1 MRILVAD
8 DNENVT
14 RALKQLL
21 SRSGFSV
28 TCVTSGAAAL
38 EAADSTDFDLVLLD
52 VQMPDQDGIKVCQKL
67 KTGSSCFLP
76 VILITGSQSTEG
88 KVVGL
93 EAGADDYILK
103 PFDSREMLARIKAL
117 LRIKTLHDEVRHLA
131 QVREQ
136 IVYTVSHDFRTPLVG
151 IRGAIRNLLNGLVG
165 ELSPDQREYLELV
178 DEATERLTEM
188 TEQLTRAA
196 RRQSASPV
204 SREPVDIEKAANTAI
219 AGLRANIVESRLR
232 VYLQPEDGL
241 LPAWGDREK
250 LIQLLTNLFD
260 NAIKYSPDGGAVRIE
275 VKTEDSKRGPSI
287 HLTVKDQGPG
297 IARSDFERIFYR
309 FEQVGVPEHTMG
321 LGTGLGLAICKEIVE
336 AHGGRIWVES
346 DRGQGAAFHVVIP
359 AATPKRGVAGAL
371 AHKSAVRSGPGR
383 TDSRTR

>member
-1 MRILVAD
+1 MKILVAD
-8 DNENVT
+8 DNEIVT
-14 RALKQLL
+14 RALNQLL

-28 TCVTSGAAAL
+28 TCVESGGAAL
-38 EAADSTDFDLVLLD
+38 DAAESTDFDLVLLD
-52 VQMPDQDGIKVCQKL
+52 VNMPDLDGIEVCQKL
-67 KTGSSCFLP
+67 KTGSNSFLP

-165 ELSPDQREYLELV
+165 ELNPDQREYMELV
-178 DEATERLTEM
+178 DDATERLTEM

-196 RRQSASPV
+196 RRQSVSPV
-204 SREPVDIEKAANTAI
+204 SREPVDLEKASNTAI
-219 AGLRANIVESRLR
+219 AGLRANIVERRLR
-232 VYLQPEDGL
+232 VYLQPEENL

-250 LIQLLTNLFD
+250 LIQLLGNLFD
-260 NAIKYSPDGGAVRIE
+260 NAIKYSPDGGLVRIE
-275 VKTEDSKRGPSI
+275 VKTEDSKRGPAI

-346 DRGQGAAFHVVIP
+346 DRGQGAVFHVVLP
-359 AATPKRGVAGAL
+359 AATPKRGAA
-371 AHKSAVRSGPGR
+371 
-383 TDSRTR
+383 

>member
-1 MRILVAD
+1 MKILVAD

-21 SRSGFSV
+21 AKSGFAV
-28 TCVTSGAAAL
+28 TCVASGAAAL
-38 EAADSTDFDLVLLD
+38 AAVENADFDLVLLD
-52 VQMPDQDGIKVCQKL
+52 VHMPGLDGIEVCQRL
-67 KTGSSCFLP
+67 KAGCSSFLP

-93 EAGADDYILK
+93 EGGADDYILK

-165 ELSPDQREYLELV
+165 ELSEDQREYLELV
-178 DEATERLTEM
+178 DDATERLTEL

-196 RRQSASPV
+196 RRQSESPV
-204 SREPVDIEKAANTAI
+204 TRESVDLEKAVNTAI
-219 AGLRANIVESRLR
+219 AGLRPNIIGRRLR
-232 VYLQPEDGL
+232 LDVQTGDDL

-250 LIQLLTNLFD
+250 LIQLLANLFD

-275 VKTEDSKRGPSI
+275 ANTENSKRGPAV
-287 HLTVKDQGPG
+287 HLVVRDQGPG

-309 FEQVGVPEHTMG
+309 FEQVGVPEHTKG

-336 AHGGRIWVES
+336 AHGGKIWVES
-346 DRGQGAAFHVVIP
+346 DRGQGAAFHVVLP
-359 AATPKRGVAGAL
+359 AATPRRGAA
-371 AHKSAVRSGPGR
+371 
-383 TDSRTR
+383 